1 MEEAMDALPD
11 PLQNLLDSALKE
23 KSETEETPTVSKD
36 RGDPSNQITSL
47 DEDIGEVKECLQ
59 AIGDLNLV
67 TALQVGMRAMEQL
80 SRKAHTS
87 RQMFGS
93 LSDYAKEIADIT
105 DAFANLDFGKII
117 LHKVKAIWK
126 CLKLSGLMKALAEG
140 LGSLIQL
147 VVDLFEATSSKVAGL
162 WKALAYAKDCMKDCI
177 EHAMQARGLC
187 NHAKTRSMD
196 LVKQCGTI
204 KDFLSDMGEL
214 NSGSFRALKDLADG
228 DEIRSAIAIASE
240 LDDIVLD
247 CASKAVAMIDRV
259 REGFENLPSIVTEG
273 ITDDDGVQDD
283 DPDPADVEQNVKDLE
298 ANREEINN
306 ATVVEAIQVGSRGFS
321 NASDQVTNTKD
332 LIQMVRSF
340 AENCMAV
347 LQSFM
352 GVWDLPTAIQR
363 VQEMCRIVKVGQMM
377 KQFADQIKR
386 VILAVIDF
394 LQTTIEKFQSMDIG
408 DMAQG
413 AVELVQNLDLDDVK
427 AVGAKIGSFF
437 RGKKDDD

>member
-23 KSETEETPTVSKD
+23 KSETEETPTASKD
-36 RGDPSNQITSL
+36 RGGLSNQITSL

-187 NHAKTRSMD
+187 KHAKTRSMD
-196 LVKQCGTI
+196 L
-204 KDFLSDMGEL
+204 EL